1 MKPANAKKILKLFER
16 QPLLLRQRGA
26 NPSFCRDEVQDKA
39 NPEGDAEKFMGRQA
53 RKAAGGKEHANDGAD
68 GSHGDS
74 NGKGA
79 NHPLAVKRDFAP
91 PDMPKR
97 LAQGE

>member
-1 MKPANAKKILKLFER
+1 MRKKFLSYSRADRF
-16 QPLLLRQRGA
+16 LLRERRV

-39 NPEGDAEKFMGRQA
+39 DPEGDAEKFMGRQA
-53 RKAAGGKEHANDGAD
+53 GKAAGGKEHANDGAD

-91 PDMPKR
+91 PDIPKR
-97 LAQGE
+97 LAQRE